1 MARTKLTAKANYNR
15 RKADYRQGRVRPGLK
30 NIEGRIKNRD
40 TKNPPQIIPQ
50 SQNIEVK
57 KMVVRQMLLNE

>member
-15 RKADYRQGRVRPGLK
+15 RKADYRQGRVRPGVK
-30 NIEGRIKNRD
+30 NIEGRIRNRD
-40 TKNPPQIIPQ
+40 TKKTPQIIPQ

-57 KMVVRQMLLNE
+57 KWLLDKCC

>member
-40 TKNPPQIIPQ
+40 TKNPPRSFLNPKTLRL
-50 SQNIEVK
+50 K
-57 KMVVRQMLLNE
+57 KWLLDKCC